1 MPLKRPTALTTRNRA
16 PTRNAPSSARPK
28 STGTRSEWRLGEYS
42 SAAPASQIKL
52 TPTPLQEFS
61 RVKLP
66 AVILVLLSLW
76 ALYMLFASP
85 RFQVNRVVIEG
96 ARIVQPADVQR
107 VVDVVGKSVFRV
119 QARQLEARLQS
130 EFGCIKQ
137 ATVACHLPNQVFVTI
152 QEHEAV
158 LIWESGER
166 SWWIDVEGNIL
177 GAAPTSGDLLVLH
190 DIKNAAPD
198 PQGYVLGIPAEFA
211 RDMGRALPG
220 VLSYDYTREEGL
232 IVYAAPNGWPVYLGH
247 NGDART
253 KAALM
258 QALVQQLVAKKADVV
273 YIDLR
278 HEQRP
283 IVKQR

>member
-1 MPLKRPTALTTRNRA
+1 
-16 PTRNAPSSARPK
+16 
-28 STGTRSEWRLGEYS
+28 
-42 SAAPASQIKL
+42 
-52 TPTPLQEFS
+52 LQEFS

-137 ATVACHLPNQVFVTI
+137 ATVACRLPNQVFVTI

-158 LIWESGER
+158 LIWESGGR

-190 DIKNAAPD
+190 DIRKPRPIHKGMCWASPPSLRATWAGAA
-198 PQGYVLGIPAEFA
+198 
-211 RDMGRALPG
+211 RRAF
-220 VLSYDYTREEGL
+220 VDYTREEGL
-232 IVYAAPNGWPVYLGH
+232 IVYAAPKGWPVYLGH